1 MSLVDQRLTEFM
13 DTLASGAPTPGG
25 GSAAAL
31 GGAMGAALAEMVCN
45 LTLGK
50 EDYADVQEEVSRVKS
65 TCQEH
70 RQRLTAL
77 VDEDASAFDQ
87 VMAAFKMPKGEER
100 SAAIQAGY
108 RKAASVPLETA
119 RHCLAVLEQ
128 AAIIASI
135 GNRNSITDAGTAA
148 LLAHAALHAALFNV
162 KINLSGIR
170 DQAFV
175 EETGGTMADMERRAA
190 RKLQETQELV
200 HEVL

>member
-1 MSLVDQRLTEFM
+1 MSLAEQRLTEFM
-13 DTLASGAPTPGG
+13 DILASGAPTPGG

-50 EDYADVQEEVSRVKS
+50 DTYADVQEEISRVQAV
-65 TCQEH
+65 CRDH
-70 RQRLTAL
+70 RRRLVSL

-100 SAAIQAGY
+100 SSAIQAGY

-119 RHCLAVLEQ
+119 RHCLGVLEQ
-128 AAIIASI
+128 AATIARI
-135 GNRNSITDAGTAA
+135 GNRNSITDAGSAA
-148 LLAHAALHAALFNV
+148 LMAHAALHAALLNV

-170 DQAFV
+170 DRAFV
-175 EETGGTMADMERRAA
+175 DKTTDLLADMEDRAA
-190 RKLQETQELV
+190 RKLRETQELV
-200 HEVL
+200 HEAL

>member
-1 MSLVDQRLTEFM
+1 MSLAEQRLTEFM

-50 EDYADVQEEVSRVKS
+50 DAYADVQEEVSRVQAA
-65 TCQEH
+65 CREH
-70 RQRLTAL
+70 RRRLISL

-87 VMAAFKMPKGEER
+87 VMVAFKMPKGEER
-100 SAAIQAGY
+100 SSAIQVGY

-119 RHCLAVLEQ
+119 RHCLGVLEQ
-128 AAIIASI
+128 AATIARI
-135 GNRNSITDAGTAA
+135 GNRNSITDAGVSA
-148 LLAHAALHAALFNV
+148 LMAHAALHAALLNV

-170 DQAFV
+170 DRAFV
-175 EETGGTMADMERRAA
+175 EETTDLLADMEDRAT
-190 RKLQETQELV
+190 RKLRETQELV
-200 HEVL
+200 HEAL

>member
-1 MSLVDQRLTEFM
+1 MSLAEQRLTEFM

-50 EDYADVQEEVSRVKS
+50 DAYADVQEEVSRVQAA
-65 TCQEH
+65 CREH
-70 RQRLTAL
+70 RRRLISL

-87 VMAAFKMPKGEER
+87 VMVAFKMPKGEER
-100 SAAIQAGY
+100 SSAIQVGY

-119 RHCLAVLEQ
+119 RHCLGVLEQ
-128 AAIIASI
+128 AATIARI
-135 GNRNSITDAGTAA
+135 GNRNSITDAGVSA
-148 LLAHAALHAALFNV
+148 LMAHAALHAALLNV

-170 DQAFV
+170 DRAFV
-175 EETGGTMADMERRAA
+175 EETTDLLADMEDRAA
-190 RKLQETQELV
+190 RKLRETQELV
-200 HEVL
+200 HEAL